1 MIDNDNYDLEELKM
15 ASNNFVKS
23 SNCNMFICYVKH
35 NQVKFIA
42 DKRIHDVIMTNVHVF
57 SSIEEIIKKKILR
70 DCNLR
75 LM

>member
-42 DKRIHDVIMTNVHVF
+42 DKRIHDVIYCNV
-57 SSIEEIIKKKILR
+57 STIESWYL
-70 DCNLR
+70 L
-75 LM
+75 L